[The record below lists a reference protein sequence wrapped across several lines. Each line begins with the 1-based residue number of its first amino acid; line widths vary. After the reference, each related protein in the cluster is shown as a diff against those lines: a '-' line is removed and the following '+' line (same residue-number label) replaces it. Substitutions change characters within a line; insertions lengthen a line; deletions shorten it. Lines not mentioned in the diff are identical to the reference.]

1 MSKETLALFEASAP
15 YIMIALGA
23 LCLILLILVIVLF
36 SKVSTLRARYDNMM
50 HGEETGTSFE
60 QMMLDHIKKTEQVSQ
75 ENAHLK
81 EENERISK
89 LLDMAITRI
98 GIVRFSAFADTG
110 GDLSYAMAMLDQHND
125 GVVVSSIFGRDGSRS
140 YAKPIK
146 NGKSEYKLSTE
157 EESALKEAEHH
168 S

>member
-1 MSKETLALFEASAP
+1 
-15 YIMIALGA
+15 
-23 LCLILLILVIVLF
+23 
-36 SKVSTLRARYDNMM
+36 
-50 HGEETGTSFE
+50 
-60 QMMLDHIKKTEQVSQ
+60 
-75 ENAHLK
+75 
-81 EENERISK
+81 
-89 LLDMAITRI
+89 MAITRI